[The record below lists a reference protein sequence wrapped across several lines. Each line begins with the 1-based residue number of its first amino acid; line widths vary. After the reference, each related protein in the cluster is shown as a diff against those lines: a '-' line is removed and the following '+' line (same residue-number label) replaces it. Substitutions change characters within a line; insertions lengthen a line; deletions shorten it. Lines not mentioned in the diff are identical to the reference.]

1 MTTKNK
7 IERVSSQP
15 KQGLGTD
22 QPARPRWWR
31 RPVLWLWLL
40 LVLPA
45 GLIAAHAVLWYLAC
59 AQITAQMTV
68 ELRNLARQ
76 GWSTFADTP
85 VRSGYPWVAEV
96 TVPGLRAAGP
106 LIGWETERLV
116 VRLAMLRPTDVRL
129 SAEGRQSLRFADAPA
144 LEFRATRAEAL
155 INLSTPDQIALEID
169 GLVGTQLTASSLRLL
184 IDRAAMTA
192 TADVQDLGL
201 PAGLNL
207 SLGPTIAR
215 LGADMALFGGGL
227 AEVTAP
233 ALTNWRDAGG
243 RMEVPRLALEWGA
256 VKFIGQTQIALDAKL
271 QPELTGKL
279 QLGGYQALLD
289 ALVSAGTLRPRRAL
303 ALGAVLGLL
312 ARPSDATGPQS
323 VEVPFTVQDRSL
335 SVGRIPLLR
344 VPEIAWPTGK

>member
-7 IERVSSQP
+7 IDGVVSQR
-15 KQGLGTD
+15 KKGLGTD

-40 LVLPA
+40 LGLPV

-116 VRLAMLRPTDVRL
+116 VRLAMLRPTEVRL
-129 SAEGRQSLRFADAPA
+129 AAEGRQSLRFADAPA
-144 LEFRATRAEAL
+144 LQFSATRAEAL
-155 INLSTPDQIALEID
+155 ISLATPDQIALEID
-169 GLVGTQLTASSLRLL
+169 GLVGSQVTAASLRLL
-184 IDRAAMTA
+184 IGRAAMTA
-192 TADVQDLGL
+192 TADARDLGL

-207 SLGPTIAR
+207 PLGPTIAR
-215 LGADMALFGGGL
+215 LGADLALFGGSL
-227 AEVTAP
+227 AELSAPSLTA
-233 ALTNWRDAGG
+233 WRDAGG
-243 RMEVPRLALEWGA
+243 RVEVPRLALEWGA
-256 VKFIGQTQIALDAKL
+256 VKFIGQSQIALDAKL

-279 QLGGYQALLD
+279 QLGGYPALLD
-289 ALVSAGTLRPRRAL
+289 ALVSAGTLRPSRAQ

-323 VEVPFTVQDRSL
+323 VEVPFTVRDRGL

-344 VPEIAWPTGK
+344 VPEITWPAGK

>member
-1 MTTKNK
+1 MTTENK
-7 IERVSSQP
+7 FGADSSSREN
-15 KQGLGTD
+15 GLGTD
-22 QPARPRWWR
+22 QPAPPRRWR

-45 GLIAAHAVLWYLAC
+45 GLIGAHAVLWYLAC

-116 VRLAMLRPTDVRL
+116 VRLAMLRPTEVRL
-129 SAEGRQSLRFADAPA
+129 TAEGGQSLRLGDSPIFHYSAA
-144 LEFRATRAEAL
+144 RAEAVVSL
-155 INLSTPDQIALEID
+155 TRPDRIAVEID
-169 GLVGTQLTASSLRLL
+169 ELAGSPIAASRVRLM

-192 TADVQDLGL
+192 TADARDVTL
-201 PAGLNL
+201 PANL
-207 SLGPTIAR
+207 QLPLGPTVAQI
-215 LGADMALFGGGL
+215 GVDVALFGGGL
-227 AEVTAP
+227 ADVTAP
-233 ALTNWRDAGG
+233 ALTIWRDAGG
-243 RMEVPRLALEWGA
+243 RVEVPRVALEWGA

-279 QLGGYQALLD
+279 QLGGYQALID
-289 ALVSAGTLRPRRAL
+289 ALVSAGTLRPGPAQS
-303 ALGAVLGLL
+303 LGAVLGLL
-312 ARPSDATGPQS
+312 AHPSDATGPNS
-323 VEVPFTVQDRSL
+323 VEMPFTMRDRGL
-335 SVGRIPLLR
+335 AVGRIPLLR
-344 VPEIAWPTGK
+344 APEIAWPAGK

>member
-1 MTTKNK
+1 MTTENK
-7 IERVSSQP
+7 FDADSSP
-15 KQGLGTD
+15 RKKGLGTD

-31 RPVLWLWLL
+31 RPMLWLWLL

-45 GLIAAHAVLWYLAC
+45 GLIVAHAVLWYLAC

-116 VRLAMLRPTDVRL
+116 VRLAMLRPTEMRL
-129 SAEGRQSLRFADAPA
+129 AAEGRQSLRLGDGPVFQYTV
-144 LEFRATRAEAL
+144 TRAEAL
-155 INLSTPDQIALEID
+155 ISLTAPDSVAVEID
-169 GLVGTQLTASSLRLL
+169 GLAGSPIAASSLRLVV
-184 IDRAAMTA
+184 DRAAMTA
-192 TADVQDLGL
+192 TADARDVTL
-201 PAGLNL
+201 PANL
-207 SLGPTIAR
+207 QLPLGPTVAR
-215 LGADMALFGGGL
+215 LGVDVALFGGGL

-233 ALTNWRDAGG
+233 ALTIWRDAGG
-243 RMEVPRLALEWGA
+243 RIEMSRAALEWGA
-256 VKFIGQTQIALDAKL
+256 VKFIGQTQIALDTRL

-289 ALVSAGTLRPRRAL
+289 ALTSAGTLRPGPAQ

-312 ARPSDATGPQS
+312 AHPSDATGPNS
-323 VEVPFTVQDRSL
+323 VEMPFTVRDRGL

-344 VPEIAWPTGK
+344 APEIAWPAGK